1 MEREK
6 GNFQFKIIASE
17 FIPFTVKNPSN
28 LMNLTKKQ
36 TCRFGTI
43 SLMLGG
49 ILGCGNLA
57 QINMQ
62 VTNIADIRQNH
73 TKYSTIYLKGKV
85 ENQAPFLGTGA
96 YQVRDETGSIWVFT
110 TQVLPTKGDEIL
122 LKGEVQYKSIP
133 LAGQDLGE
141 VYIDELEQVK
151 RLPVGKK

>member
-6 GNFQFKIIASE
+6 GNCEFKLIASE
-17 FIPFTVKNPSN
+17 FIPFTVKNQIN

-36 TCRFGTI
+36 ACRFGSI

-49 ILGCGNLA
+49 ILGCGSLA
-57 QINMQ
+57 QMNMP
-62 VTNIADIRQNH
+62 VTNIADIRQNY

-110 TQVLPTKGDEIL
+110 TQALPTKGDEIL

-151 RLPVGKK
+151 RLPVVKK